1 MINNENI
8 DDEESVKSNVEGYVK
23 EANQYTWLEKKNE
36 HEEIIDFDENQV
48 Y

>member
-1 MINNENI
+1 MINNEKI

-23 EANQYTWLEKKNE
+23 EANQYTWFEKKNE